1 MSIDGS
7 LRMTSLGTVS
17 WSLTEFIAYMFV
29 RGCLNLPLYMESGVI
44 CHAADNLSDSFS
56 ISLHRDIPG
65 SVLPHVYAC
74 KLLEFIQTR
83 SCGNALSG
91 VSAQI
96 WLHNLQ

>member
-1 MSIDGS
+1 MSVDGS

-17 WSLTEFIAYMFV
+17 WGLTEFIAYMFV

-65 SVLPHVYAC
+65 SVLPHVHAC
-74 KLLEFIQTR
+74 KLLEFVQTR
-83 SCGNALSG
+83 SCGTVFVGGECSDL
-91 VSAQI
+91 VT
-96 WLHNLQ
+96 